1 MPQPSLGSGARRETP
16 RTHLFDDGVTSV
28 GRSSRGFVSQTSP
41 APIGVNAAPAP
52 SRSCS
57 SPPCRP
63 LRRPFDDFSRFR
75 NPTRPLDDKF
85 FNNSPCARE
94 PNGRNG
100 GFRSKSRYQSR
111 AQAEPCHR
119 VPTIG
124 IKHRY
129 ACRLLVRPTIQVSS
143 EDTRAWHSI
152 SWNGVTRGAMPVLAP
167 NPEWPL
173 LAEAARAAA
182 IAKRERLTGSDGS
195 GFSQFSPP

>member
-1 MPQPSLGSGARRETP
+1 MPQPSLGSGARGETP
-16 RTHLFDDGVTSV
+16 RTHLFDDGLISV
-28 GRSSRGFVSQTSP
+28 GRTSRGFVSQTPP
-41 APIGVNAAPAP
+41 APVGVNAAPAP
-52 SRSCS
+52 SRSFS
-57 SPPCRP
+57 SLPRRP

-75 NPTRPLDDKF
+75 NPRSMTNFLR
-85 FNNSPCARE
+85 NSPCARE

-100 GFRSKSRYQSR
+100 GFRLKSRYQSR

-129 ACRLLVRPTIQVSS
+129 ACRLRVRPTIQVSS
-143 EDTRAWHSI
+143 EDTRAWRSI
-152 SWNGVTRGAMPVLAP
+152 SWNGVTRGAIPVLAP

-182 IAKRERLTGSDGS
+182 IAKREQPTGSDGS
-195 GFSQFSPP
+195 GFNQFSPP